1 MEEGKKEVSQLVT
14 NWELEQPLLQ
24 DLRLAAL
31 CFAARYSFRC
41 VSATHDA
48 GGEGEQQVAS
58 MQGLSGCLKNQKSRL
73 LNSTSDI
80 IPGCYKIQSRT
91 RSA

>member
-14 NWELEQPLLQ
+14 NWELEQPLLLKTCIVQ
-24 DLRLAAL
+24 LSAL
-31 CFAARYSFRC
+31 LPGTPLGVCLQ
-41 VSATHDA
+41 HA

-73 LNSTSDI
+73 LNSTSDSI
-80 IPGCYKIQSRT
+80 IS
-91 RSA
+91 